1 MYNQLVFEQDARNQI
16 FKGMEKVAKAVA
28 VSLGPK
34 GKLAIIENN
43 LGAPIITKDGVSIA
57 KAVNLEDPMEN
68 LGASLIKEGASKSG
82 KVGDGTSTTA
92 VLGYAMA
99 REGLKVLSSGAS
111 SSDLRRGIEKAKDKA
126 VECIKKHS
134 SPVSGKNDITN
145 VAKIASNNDE
155 KIGNLVSE
163 AFERIGENGT
173 VTVAESPTT
182 ETYLDF
188 TEGMNFSSGMISP
201 HFVTDIEKLRTEFK
215 DAYVLVTDEIISS
228 VPHIANLLNEVAQ
241 SGKPLLIV
249 AEDFGGEVIPTL
261 VFNKLKGA
269 LNVCAVK
276 APYFGETRKGF
287 LEDLSVLTGGMM
299 VSSSMG
305 VKLENLTLQHL
316 GHADKIIVSRD
327 ETTVIGGMG
336 SDEALQDRILYL
348 KRLMEEETSEF
359 TKEKIAERIA
369 KLSGGVCVLNV
380 YADTEPEMKELKDRI
395 EDTLASVRASM
406 KDGIVLGGGVTLLK
420 VAQELAENMPEMTE
434 DEKIGYNIFVKAL
447 DEPIRQLAENAG
459 LSADLVV
466 SKTKESNNSKGGY
479 NMATGV
485 WEDDLFDKVVDPT
498 LVEISAL
505 QNASSIVGLLL
516 NTEVAIT
523 NIKEKS
529 EAPTMPMMHM

>member
-16 FKGMEKVAKAVA
+16 FRGMEKVARAVGI
-28 VSLGPK
+28 SLGPK
-34 GKLAIIENN
+34 GKLAIIENS
-43 LGAPIITKDGVSIA
+43 LGAPIVTKDGVSIA
-57 KAVNLEDPMEN
+57 KSINLEDPMEN
-68 LGASLIKEGASKSG
+68 LGASLIKEIASKSG
-82 KVGDGTSTTA
+82 KTGDGTTT
-92 VLGYAMA
+92 VTILGYAMA

-111 SSDLRRGIEKAKDKA
+111 SSDLRKGIEKAKDRA
-126 VECIKKHS
+126 VELVKKRS
-134 SPVSGKNDITN
+134 SPISGKNDITN
-145 VAKIASNNDE
+145 VARIASNNDD
-155 KIGNLVSE
+155 KIGNLISE

-173 VTVAESPTT
+173 VTVAESSTT

-188 TEGMNFSSGMISP
+188 TEGMNFSSGMVSP
-201 HFVTDIEKLRTEFK
+201 HFVTDMEKLRAEYK
-215 DAYVLVTDEIISS
+215 DAYVLVTDEVISS
-228 VPHIANLLNEVAQ
+228 VQHLAPLLNAVAN

-287 LEDLSVLTGGMM
+287 LEDLAVLTGGIM

-305 VKLENLTLQHL
+305 VRLENLTLDHL
-316 GHADKIIVSRD
+316 GHADKVMVSRD
-327 ETTVIGGMG
+327 ETTIIGGVG
-336 SDEALQDRILYL
+336 SEEAIQDRVLYL
-348 KRLMEEETSEF
+348 RRLMEEETSEF

-420 VAQELAENMPEMTE
+420 VAGELAKDMPDMTE

-447 DEPIRQLAENAG
+447 DEPIRQLAVNAG

-466 SKTKESNNSKGGY
+466 NSTKESNNDRAGW
-479 NMATGV
+479 NMATGQ
-485 WEDDLFDKVVDPT
+485 WEEDLFEKVVDPT

-529 EAPTMPMMHM
+529 EAPTMPTMRM